1 MGHNETKKMRS
12 RSRNESLNTI
22 PAIESMKYSAP
33 VLLLTLALAS
43 GCSLLPSKAR
53 KPSPTA
59 IVQPPAAEIEAEF
72 HDRWVDRRAHEL
84 MVAGTAKT
92 DAEAKAMASA
102 EFIKQFPYIRL
113 PAEKSAR

>member
-1 MGHNETKKMRS
+1 MRS

-22 PAIESMKYSAP
+22 SAIESMKYSVP
-33 VLLLTLALAS
+33 MLLLALALAS
-43 GCSLLPSKAR
+43 GCSLLPSKTR
-53 KPSPTA
+53 KASPST
-59 IVQPPAAEIEAEF
+59 IVEPPAAEMEAEF

-113 PAEKSAR
+113 PAPKNAR